1 MNKLNQNV
9 NEQDAYSEQRVFSEK
24 GALSEQRVFSEKGA
38 LSAQKVITVLA
49 LLLLLVAV
57 QVSTQSAGDWFVFGL
72 NILELTEPFSEVS
85 NVGANVGTSVSTN
98 VGDRA
103 AEFIQSIVMAVVL

>member
-1 MNKLNQNV
+1 MNRLNQSM
-9 NEQDAYSEQRVFSEK
+9 NEQDAYSEK
-24 GALSEQRVFSEKGA
+24 GAFSEQRAF
-38 LSAQKVITVLA
+38 SAQKVITVLA

-85 NVGANVGTSVSTN
+85 NVGANVGTSVSDSALN
-98 VGDRA
+98 
-103 AEFIQSIVMAVVL
+103 FLQKIVMALVECVLD